1 MGSATQSITVTS
13 RTSTLLRDYVEL
25 FKARVTALIVVTA
38 ACGSYFAA
46 AQSGDRWVSPL
57 MLAAL
62 LGIAMVAAGSA
73 GFNEIIERDRDARM
87 RRTSQRPLVTG
98 RMSVAHAAI
107 VSGAMLLGGAV
118 YLAIACNWLTALLS
132 LLTSTLYLGAYTPMK
147 TVGPSCTAIGAI
159 SGAMPPVLG
168 WVAIRGRL
176 EGEAFVLF
184 AIMFF
189 WQFPH
194 FDSIALLYR
203 EDYERAGI
211 RMLPVIDREGKA
223 TPREIIT
230 YSFLLIPVSMLPT
243 LGGMA
248 GWLYCAAAVM
258 LGIAFSYYG
267 LRIWLMRDE
276 RPDRQL
282 ARALLRASVL
292 YLPALLALMM
302 IDSVS

>member
-1 MGSATQSITVTS
+1 MGTAAQVITVTS
-13 RTSTLLRDYVEL
+13 RTSTLLRDYADL
-25 FKARVTALIVVTA
+25 FKARVTSLIVITT

-46 AQSGDRWVSPL
+46 AQSGERWISSV
-57 MLAAL
+57 MLASL
-62 LGIAMVAAGSA
+62 LGIAMVAAGTA
-73 GFNEIIERDRDARM
+73 GFNEIIERDRDLRM
-87 RRTSQRPLVTG
+87 RRTRLRPLVTG

-107 VSGAMLLGGAV
+107 ISAAMLLVGAV
-118 YLAIACNWLTALLS
+118 YLATACNWLTALLS
-132 LLTSTLYLGAYTPMK
+132 LLTSALYLGAYTPLK
-147 TVGPSCTAIGAI
+147 TIGPCCTAIGAI

-176 EGEAFVLF
+176 DWEAFVLF

-211 RMLPVIDREGKA
+211 RMLPVIDREGRA
-223 TPREIIT
+223 TPREIVI

-243 LGGMA
+243 LAGMA

-258 LGIAFSYYG
+258 LGIALSWYA
-267 LRIWLMRDE
+267 LRLWAMRDQ
-276 RPDRQL
+276 RQARQL
-282 ARALLRASVL
+282 ARGLLRASVL
-292 YLPALLALMM
+292 YLPALFALMM
-302 IDSVS
+302 INSIS